1 MKVKIPKEIRL
12 LTHTYKIRSSSKETR
27 ANGAMALSRHFH
39 QDIIIDKATMPRSE
53 YEQAFFHEVLH
64 VIERHFSM
72 NFTDEDIDRLAEG
85 LVAILF
91 DNLGIELDWS
101 AIKEE

>member
-12 LTHTYKIRSSSKETR
+12 LTHTYKIRSNTMETR
-27 ANGAMALSRHFH
+27 SMGAMAISHHYH
-39 QDIIIDKATMPRSE
+39 QEIIIDKKGMPRSE
-53 YEQAFFHEVLH
+53 YEQSFFHEVFH

-72 NFTDEDIDRLAEG
+72 TFDDSDIDRLAEG

-91 DNLGIELDWS
+91 DGLGIELDWS

>member
-12 LTHTYKIRSSSKETR
+12 LTHTYKIRTSAKETR
-27 ANGAMALSRHFH
+27 ALGTVGLSRHYH
-39 QDIIIDKATMPRSE
+39 QDIIIDRASLPRSE
-53 YEQAFFHEVLH
+53 YEQVFFHEVLH

-72 NFTDEDIDRLAEG
+72 TFEDNDIDRLAEG

-91 DNLGIELDWS
+91 DGLGIELDWS
-101 AIKEE
+101 GIKEE